1 MVKKLCIDTDLL
13 TVVDNSDSL
22 ALAAGDRLG
31 RYQSDSGVDTQHFL
45 HGALEFL
52 LLLGDDLRCIGEVL
66 GQHLDP
72 DLKGIGVVDAVY
84 QDLIVRRVALIEQYR
99 FDLAREDI
107 DAANDHHIVG
117 TSHRLVHA
125 DKGSAAGA
133 FLARKYSDVA
143 GTITNEREGFFI
155 KRGKYQLTLAAFGKY
170 FAGIGINDLGIE
182 VVLVDVHTILLTTF
196 KCYAG
201 TARFGQSVD
210 IVRLDSQR
218 FLDIMHSE
226 RFIDNTHILRTEAF
240 TSILNTY
247 RKAERHRLTRFT
259 LLRIIPESE
268 SELIIDVGNRA
279 AAHLRQDDH
288 LGMGADGNLY
298 ILLPNTA
305 LKNAEIVM
313 NRLKD
318 YSIHTVAAD
327 NVNKGEEQ

>member
-1 MVKKLCIDTDLL
+1 MMACAIREKEEIRTIIMIWKLPWEKMTLGQASIL
-13 TVVDNSDSL
+13 TVTSMLIQNAV
-22 ALAAGDRLG
+22 
-31 RYQSDSGVDTQHFL
+31 
-45 HGALEFL
+45 
-52 LLLGDDLRCIGEVL
+52 LR
-66 GQHLDP
+66 
-72 DLKGIGVVDAVY
+72 A
-84 QDLIVRRVALIEQYR
+84 
-99 FDLAREDI
+99 
-107 DAANDHHIVG
+107 
-117 TSHRLVHA
+117 
-125 DKGSAAGA
+125 
-133 FLARKYSDVA
+133 
-143 GTITNEREGFFI
+143 
-155 KRGKYQLTLAAFGKY
+155 
-170 FAGIGINDLGIE
+170 
-182 VVLVDVHTILLTTF
+182 
-196 KCYAG
+196 
-201 TARFGQSVD
+201 
-210 IVRLDSQR
+210 QR